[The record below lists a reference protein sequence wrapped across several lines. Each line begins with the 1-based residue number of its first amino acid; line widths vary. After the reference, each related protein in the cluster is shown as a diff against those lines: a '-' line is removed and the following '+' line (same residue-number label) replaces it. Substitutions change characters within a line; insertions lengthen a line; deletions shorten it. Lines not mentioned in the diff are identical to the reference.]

1 MSITYDRDSVFA
13 SVRES
18 VFGGRMDDGQ
28 VAGTE
33 SILKGWEALQPAGDT
48 RHIADC
54 LGTTKWET
62 ASTMQ
67 PIEEYGHGRGRAYGV
82 PAGPW
87 HQVYDGRGD
96 VQLTWDAGY
105 RKATLRL
112 RELGVLRADEDLER
126 NPTLAMRADVAAAI
140 MFYGMLEGWF
150 TGKKLATYYN
160 TSLSD
165 WVGSRRIIN
174 GTDHAAPIALI
185 KKHFYA
191 ALVPALRRSTSV
203 SVPALPKPAIG
214 VIPAAAAAKAG
225 VPVPAPAPPH
235 PAGHPGVLA
244 QLAFFFGRH

>member
-1 MSITYDRDSVFA
+1 MPITYDRDSVFA
-13 SVRES
+13 SVRDS
-18 VFGGRMDDGQ
+18 VFAGHLSDGQ
-28 VAGTE
+28 VEGVE
-33 SILKGWEALQPAGDT
+33 SILSGWETLQPLGDT
-48 RHIADC
+48 RYLADC

-67 PIEEYGHGRGRAYGV
+67 PIEEYGHGHGRAYGV

-96 VQLTWDAGY
+96 VQLTWEANY

-112 RELGVLRADEDLER
+112 GALGVLRPDEDLER
-126 NPTLAMRADVAAAI
+126 TPTLAMRPDVAAAI

-150 TGKKLATYYN
+150 TGKKLSTYYN
-160 TSLSD
+160 ATAAD

-174 GTDHAAPIALI
+174 GTDHAAPIALL

-203 SVPALPKPAIG
+203 SVAAVSAPPIG
-214 VIPAAAAAKAG
+214 VVPAAAAVEAG
-225 VPVPAPAPPH
+225 VPIPVLAPARP
-235 PAGHPGVLA
+235 HPGVFA